1 MKCALQCSSIHHT
14 YGSGD
19 LAVSVLN
26 GVDIDIKPNECAVL
40 SGPSGSGKTT
50 LLSIAG
56 CLLTPSTGDLMI
68 AGQSVV
74 PGDSDKMVRL
84 RREKIGFVFQHAHL
98 LPFLSV
104 HENLEIVGRNAGL
117 APTDLKARIGML
129 LERLEMEP
137 HRDKKAAV
145 LSGGQRQRVA
155 VARALLHRPAVVL
168 ADEPTAALGWEIGQ
182 VVVDL
187 LTHHARE
194 EGAGLLVV
202 THDMRLVPM
211 FDRVFE
217 MERGIVK
224 EIYEN

>member
-1 MKCALQCSSIHHT
+1 MKTALQCSSIHHT

-74 PGDSDKMVRL
+74 RGDSEMMVKL

-117 APTDLKARIGML
+117 TPADLK
-129 LERLEMEP
+129 
-137 HRDKKAAV
+137 K
-145 LSGGQRQRVA
+145 
-155 VARALLHRPAVVL
+155 
-168 ADEPTAALGWEIGQ
+168 
-182 VVVDL
+182 
-187 LTHHARE
+187 
-194 EGAGLLVV
+194 
-202 THDMRLVPM
+202 
-211 FDRVFE
+211 
-217 MERGIVK
+217 
-224 EIYEN
+224 